1 MPAFPVPT
9 VLAVAPPPPATVA
22 AAPAPAP
29 PPVPV
34 SAVAPPAPP
43 ATPRKISSHE
53 AIWGRPVVRFGYAAI
68 PSILLQGQRRLG
80 LNNTQAMI
88 CIHLLDYWHHEDRR
102 PFPSKRDL
110 ARRMGVTEKTIQT
123 NISALEKAGIIRRE
137 YRKTASGDFNS
148 NIYHLDGL
156 ITKVREIEPGFT
168 AERQLRRENR
178 SKLQSPGGLEKKPK
192 SAE

>member
-1 MPAFPVPT
+1 MGRNCQKPA
-9 VLAVAPPPPATVA
+9 LSVAKTGSPRT
-22 AAPAPAP
+22 
-29 PPVPV
+29 PV
-34 SAVAPPAPP
+34 SPKTRCGDWLVGVFQ
-43 ATPRKISSHE
+43 
-53 AIWGRPVVRFGYAAI
+53 GR
-68 PSILLQGQRRLG
+68 

-156 ITKVREIEPGFT
+156 INKVREIEPGFT
-168 AERQLRRENR
+168 AERQLRKENR